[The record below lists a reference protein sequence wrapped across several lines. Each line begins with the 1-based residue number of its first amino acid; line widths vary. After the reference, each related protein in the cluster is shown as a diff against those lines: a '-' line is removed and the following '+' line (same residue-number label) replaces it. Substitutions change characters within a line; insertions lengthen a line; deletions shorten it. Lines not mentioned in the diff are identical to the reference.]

1 MVYNSCP
8 DIQQQILTM
17 LPLII
22 TPDILAPHLN
32 DPDLM
37 IVDLCSADTYQSGH
51 LPGAIH
57 VSPVDIVAG
66 IKPAVGKLPS
76 VDQLDQF
83 FSRIGYTHEKQILV
97 YDDEGGGWAGRFIWT
112 LDVIGH
118 EKSSYLNGGLHGWVA
133 AGLSVTTRVPA
144 INPTTCHLQID
155 TQFIAEKEDVISS
168 IGDENTLIW
177 DARSPEE
184 YAGTKVVAARG
195 GHVPGAI
202 NLDWLETMDHG
213 KHRQMRPDIQ
223 DVLNARGLTRD
234 KKIITHCQS
243 HHRSGLT
250 YLIGKSLGYD
260 IRAYHGSWSEYGN
273 DPDTVIEV

>member
-1 MVYNSCP
+1 
-8 DIQQQILTM
+8 M
-17 LPLII
+17 LPLIV
-22 TPDILAPHLN
+22 TPDILQSHLN

-37 IVDLCSADTYQSGH
+37 IIDLCSADAYQAGH
-51 LPGAIH
+51 IPGAIH

-66 IKPAVGKLPS
+66 IKPAVGKLPGI
-76 VDQLDQF
+76 DQLNQF
-83 FSRIGYTHEKQILV
+83 FSRIGYSPEKQILV

-118 EKSSYLNGGLHGWVA
+118 KKSSYLNGGLHGWLA
-133 AGLSVTTRVPA
+133 AGLPVTTETPG
-144 INPTTCHLQID
+144 ITPTTCRLNID
-155 TQFIAEKEDVISS
+155 TRFIAEKEDVISS
-168 IGDENTLIW
+168 IGDDNILIW

-202 NLDWLETMDHG
+202 NLDWLETMDHDN
-213 KHRQMRPDIQ
+213 HRQMRSDIQ
-223 DVLNARGLTRD
+223 DILNKRGLSID

-250 YLIGKSLGYD
+250 YLIGKELGYD

-273 DPDTVIEV
+273 DPDTPIEI